1 MTDQQQN
8 HMGHVSSGWAVVVKQ
23 TTSED
28 AGSST
33 TYYVRVADRHGA
45 EEALRQVL
53 RAAPAAVIEA
63 RLPIQSRFSMPS
75 TCRAAKLRASRNQV
89 APDCQ
94 ALTGELRA
102 FSQHVADWKRADSRR
117 I

>member
-63 RLPIQSRFSMPS
+63 RLPIQSSVFDAINVPS
-75 TCRAAKLRASRNQV
+75 GQAARQPEPSR
-89 APDCQ
+89 
-94 ALTGELRA
+94 
-102 FSQHVADWKRADSRR
+102 S
-117 I
+117 